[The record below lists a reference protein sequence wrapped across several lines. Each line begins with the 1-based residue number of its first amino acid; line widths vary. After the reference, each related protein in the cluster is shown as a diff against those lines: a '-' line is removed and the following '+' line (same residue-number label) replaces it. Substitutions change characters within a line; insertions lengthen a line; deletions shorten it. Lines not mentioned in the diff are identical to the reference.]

1 MTQFGF
7 VLLVA
12 VFLVFAGY
20 QQWLRYQRRLLV
32 HRERLAAIEKG
43 VDLPPVDDEMK
54 RRAFNTQRMLL
65 FAGLIWMSLGAGAL
79 SGDISSLIG
88 NPISLQVGVAL
99 VGVGLSHLIVYAV
112 SRKRDATEGRDL

>member
-112 SRKRDATEGRDL
+112 SRKRDATDGRDL